1 MHNSEQIF
9 RTVVVWTTLK
19 NKYEYS
25 LMFEFKYWKFFFF
38 ISGRQQSRHLLHQ
51 PTSVRQRSTFR
62 HRLSNRFTDS
72 GQKVG
77 LWTTKRSRN
86 RYRRQGWWRS
96 PSRDQVT
103 VFLNTVTTRIL
114 NARLPDFYYF
124 DIWIIKNSENVWKC
138 PKQPFTGPMFKWQS
152 DYCTKFGQVCT
163 CTGRYQLPIFH
174 CTNVHL

>member
-1 MHNSEQIF
+1 
-9 RTVVVWTTLK
+9 
-19 NKYEYS
+19 
-25 LMFEFKYWKFFFF
+25 MFEFKNWNFFFF

-138 PKQPFTGPMFKWQS
+138 PKQPFTVQCSMSNVQMAIWLLVQNL
-152 DYCTKFGQVCT
+152 DKFAHVQVVINC
-163 CTGRYQLPIFH
+163 RYFIAQMSTRKDMLAHI
-174 CTNVHL
+174 